1 MQGGARMRKIG
12 KWLMLLAAA
21 LLACGVWHGMRSG
34 PSPVT
39 KPSSSAGMGL
49 VLQGDE
55 KGLYVLA
62 VSENSAAEAAGIV
75 PGDYLLRL
83 GGAELTDAGQ
93 MDELLG
99 ASAGPHELMLLRSG
113 EEIPLTLP

>member
-1 MQGGARMRKIG
+1 MRKRG
-12 KWLMLLAAA
+12 KWMLLLAVTV
-21 LLACGVWHGMRSG
+21 LLACCVWHGICSR
-34 PSPVT
+34 PSSVT
-39 KPSSSAGMGL
+39 KFSSSADMGL
-49 VLQGDE
+49 VLQGDG

-99 ASAGPHELMLLRSG
+99 ASGGPSELLLLRSG